1 MPIEASERWW
11 SDETEE
17 LMERLG
23 ISDEDKD
30 WFANYLTELGYSA
43 RAEGNTEAL
52 LELRDLFAKAGFEKK
67 ALELTQD
74 YMESVGFYSALLD
87 YTGYWDESTKR
98 WRDVETGRFV
108 KDPYTYVMGAWT
120 AELDKVWKMLYGK

>member
-1 MPIEASERWW
+1 MPIEREERWW

-23 ISDEDKD
+23 IADEDKD
-30 WFANYLTELGYSA
+30 WFANRLTELGYKAYSQ
-43 RAEGNTEAL
+43 GDTKAL
-52 LELRDLFAKAGFEKK
+52 LELRDLFAQAGFEEK

-74 YMESVGFYSALLD
+74 YMESEDFYSALLN
-87 YTGYWDESTKR
+87 YTGYWDESVKR
-98 WRDVETGRFV
+98 WRDMQTGQFM
-108 KDPYTYVMGAWT
+108 KDPYTYVLGAWT